1 MIRYLNVQDSPVET
15 KLTQTNMVQP
25 NQSFSH
31 IAVPTVVP
39 QSFPISQDIQPPQQ
53 ILPQYHIPT
62 LNGLRMVYPQSM
74 GSTAITNNL
83 LGMVSPSQI
92 YHQQITAQASAAVPQ
107 PLELTN
113 NNIFNKSYV
122 YTTNIPMDTS
132 CSNITAPNTPYSSVS
147 NQNQNRLARVLPPP
161 NTLRLNSFYTSRSKT
176 NSVGTSRNSSNS
188 ILSGRSDSTLLT
200 NQNLMLSKTSI
211 TSQGSVDSVSDV
223 PTLTPEANYNNNQA
237 YTTSRIPSNPIP
249 VMLAAPVSLSSV
261 PAPTVTSSTSSPVAM
276 LIKNKNEEENPRR
289 HSVTLAGLTNN
300 EINNSKLLD
309 HQTIIKNNSH
319 PDLPT
324 LANTSSNCNS
334 NIKITKP
341 GKLGERYNNKGQLI
355 GKSGKLLRDTK
366 RAAQNRCAQKAFRLR
381 REKYLKDL
389 EEKAEKFDK
398 LMEENERLKKT
409 VELLKQDKKNKLEQ
423 IA

>member
-1 MIRYLNVQDSPVET
+1 
-15 KLTQTNMVQP
+15 
-25 NQSFSH
+25 
-31 IAVPTVVP
+31 
-39 QSFPISQDIQPPQQ
+39 
-53 ILPQYHIPT
+53 
-62 LNGLRMVYPQSM
+62 
-74 GSTAITNNL
+74 
-83 LGMVSPSQI
+83 
-92 YHQQITAQASAAVPQ
+92 
-107 PLELTN
+107 
-113 NNIFNKSYV
+113 
-122 YTTNIPMDTS
+122 
-132 CSNITAPNTPYSSVS
+132 
-147 NQNQNRLARVLPPP
+147 
-161 NTLRLNSFYTSRSKT
+161 
-176 NSVGTSRNSSNS
+176 
-188 ILSGRSDSTLLT
+188 
-200 NQNLMLSKTSI
+200 
-211 TSQGSVDSVSDV
+211 
-223 PTLTPEANYNNNQA
+223 
-237 YTTSRIPSNPIP
+237 
-249 VMLAAPVSLSSV
+249 MLAAPISLSSV